1 VDNPKDVGNKEM
13 EIEKMK
19 LTFLPKT
26 RLGIWSLVLTAA
38 SWILFIAGSLL
49 PSKAGYSGLE
59 IVNQNPLQAIA
70 TVLILAAGITAPI
83 MGLIA
88 VIKKQERS
96 ILVFLVIPT
105 ILTNIFMGI
114 GVIMN
119 VFFGKI
125 I

>member
-1 VDNPKDVGNKEM
+1 M
-13 EIEKMK
+13 KMK

-26 RLGIWSLVLTAA
+26 RLGIWSLVLTAV
-38 SWILFIAGSLL
+38 SWVLFIAGSLL
-49 PSKAGYSGLE
+49 PSKEGYSGLE
-59 IVNQNPLQAIA
+59 IVAKNPLQAIA

-83 MGLIA
+83 MGLIS

-105 ILTNIFMGI
+105 LFTNIVMGI

>member
-1 VDNPKDVGNKEM
+1 
-13 EIEKMK
+13 MK
-19 LTFLPKT
+19 ITLLPKT
-26 RLGIWSLVLTAA
+26 RLGIWSLVLTAV
-38 SWILFIAGSLL
+38 SWLLFVAGSLL

-59 IVNQNPLQAIA
+59 ILTQNPLQAIA
-70 TVLILAAGITAPI
+70 TVLILVAGITAPI
-83 MGLIA
+83 LALIA

-105 ILTNIFMGI
+105 IFTNLLMGV